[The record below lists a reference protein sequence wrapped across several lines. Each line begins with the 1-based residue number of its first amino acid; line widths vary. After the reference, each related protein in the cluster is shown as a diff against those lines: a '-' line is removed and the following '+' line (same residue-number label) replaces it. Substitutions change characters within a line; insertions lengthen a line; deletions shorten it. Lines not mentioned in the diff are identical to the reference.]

1 MMEER
6 TGMQA
11 AAIVLAAGEGTRMRS
26 SLPKVAHEILG
37 VPLVRFVVDATQTAG
52 VDRIVTVIGHG
63 ADAVAALVPDTE
75 TVVQDEQLGT
85 GHAVR
90 CAQAALSD
98 LDGPVLV
105 LAGDVPLIR
114 PETLTRLLEARQT
127 SGAACVMLSARFP
140 DPSGYGRVVRDE
152 AGRVSAIV
160 EQKDL
165 AAGQLAISECN
176 VGMYCFD
183 ARALFGALSR
193 VTPANAQGEYY
204 LTDVIGLMYAGGLG
218 VDAILLEDVDESH
231 GINTRVQLAVAA
243 RVMQRRVNERHMLAG
258 VTMVDPDLVWIG
270 PAVTLGRDVVLEPMT
285 ALFGTTS
292 VADGAH
298 LGPNTRVFDGTIGA
312 DTVVEQSIVRRSRI
326 GERATVGPNAFLRP
340 GTVLAPASKVGSF
353 VEVKNSTIG
362 EGSKVPHLS
371 YMGDAT
377 IGTGVNVG
385 AGAITCNYDGR
396 EKHATVIG
404 DGAFIGS
411 DTMLI
416 APVRIGSGAM
426 TGAGSAITKDVP
438 DGALGIERAEQR
450 TVEGWADKHRSD
462 GDE

>member
-1 MMEER
+1 
-6 TGMQA
+6 
-11 AAIVLAAGEGTRMRS
+11 
-26 SLPKVAHEILG
+26 
-37 VPLVRFVVDATQTAG
+37 
-52 VDRIVTVIGHG
+52 
-63 ADAVAALVPDTE
+63 
-75 TVVQDEQLGT
+75 
-85 GHAVR
+85 
-90 CAQAALSD
+90 
-98 LDGPVLV
+98 V

-114 PETLTRLLEARQT
+114 PETLTRLLEVSRT
-127 SGAACVMLSARFP
+127 SGAACVMLSAKFP
-140 DPSGYGRVVRDE
+140 DPSGYGRVVRGE

-165 AAGQLAISECN
+165 TPGQLAIPECN

-183 ARALFGALSR
+183 ARALFDALSR

-204 LTDVIGLMYAGGLG
+204 LTDVIGLLHTDGLG

-231 GINTRVQLAVAA
+231 GVNTRAQLAVAA
-243 RVMQRRVNERHMLAG
+243 RVMQRRINERHMLAG
-258 VTMVDPDLVWIG
+258 VTMVDPSLVWIG

-285 ALFGTTS
+285 ALFGATS

-298 LGPNTRVFDGTIGA
+298 LGPSTRVFDGTIDA
-312 DTVVEQSIVRRSRI
+312 DAVVEQSIVRRSHI
-326 GERATVGPNAFLRP
+326 GEHATVGPNAFLRP
-340 GTVLAPASKVGSF
+340 GTVLAPGSKVGSF

-416 APVRIGSGAM
+416 APVSIGPGAM
-426 TGAGSAITKDVP
+426 TGAGSVITKDVP
-438 DGALGIERAEQR
+438 QGALGIERAEQR
-450 TVEGWADKHRSD
+450 TIEGWADKHRSD